1 MSISQKN
8 KLLIVDGHA
17 MVFRAWFSIP
27 ERLNSNQTDTRGAYG
42 FINTLLK
49 TIRENNISHVSV
61 CFDTKAPTFRDKI
74 FPEYKAQRPPV
85 DPNLHKQI
93 PIAKDLLSSMNIPV
107 YEQDGFE
114 ADDLVGT
121 LSSIAD
127 KNKLQCLILTGDAD
141 QLQLVNS
148 NTNVLMYSGFGE
160 IKTYDNKAVK
170 ERYDGLGPE
179 FVAEIKA
186 LEGDPSDNIPGV
198 PGIGKKSARTLLLNF
213 GHFENLFENTS
224 NIEKISNLRGAKR
237 VQTLLVDNKEIAIQG
252 LSLTNIVRDVAID
265 WNLNKCEFGNFDIEK
280 ITKTFEHYELKTSLN
295 NFKNTIKYIE
305 TSIDQKKNNLPNI
318 EKHYDKFVLVNDN
331 ESFNKMYEELMNSDH
346 FSFDTETTG
355 LNTLE
360 DEIIGISF
368 CNSLNK
374 SWYVVL
380 KHENEKIIFNDSHY
394 KKIKELFENEKIS
407 KSAHNANFDI
417 MVLKNYGI
425 DVVNLNFDTM
435 IAAALC
441 AKSSLSLKNLSE
453 EILNISMTKITD
465 LIGTGKNQKTL
476 NEVSLIDV
484 YKYAAADSYITYK
497 LREFFLTDLKKYNQ
511 EKLFYELEIPLI
523 KEIIEMQI
531 NGFLLNVSKLESMSK
546 KLNDELLE
554 LDQAIHQQFPEKE
567 FNINSGK
574 QISEIL
580 VNDLK
585 APLLKK
591 TKTGISVD
599 SDVLERYSTNKNLDE
614 RVIQISSGLLR
625 YRELAKIKST
635 YVDALPNLVNSKTK
649 RIHTTFNQVGT
660 STGRLSSHNP
670 NVQNIPIRSKIGREV
685 RSAFIVEEKKNLQM
699 LSVDY
704 SQIELRVLA
713 HFSKDTNLVEAFIN
727 GEDIHNST
735 ARLIYS
741 SNEVNDEQ
749 RRIAKILNFGVLYGL
764 GAHGVSQQTDL
775 SRQQGKEFI
784 DLYFGKYPGIK
795 TYQQHLI
802 EFAKSKGYSETILG
816 RRRYLENINSS
827 YAREKAFAERIA
839 INMPIQGTAAEIIKV
854 AMIDLGKEIR
864 KNDMKSKI
872 LIQVHDELI
881 FEVASGELMELNM
894 IINSIMP
901 NAIKLDVPVLVDI
914 KTGITWGNLG

>member
-1 MSISQKN
+1 MSKSEEN

-49 TIRENNISHVSV
+49 TIRERNISHVSV
-61 CFDTKAPTFRDKI
+61 CFDTKAPTFRDEI

-107 YEQDGFE
+107 FEQDGFE

-121 LSSIAD
+121 ISSIAD
-127 KNKLQCLILTGDAD
+127 KNNLQCLILTGDAD

-160 IKTYDNKAVK
+160 IKTYDNNAVK

-198 PGIGKKSARTLLLNF
+198 PGIGKKAARTLLLNF
-213 GHFENLFENTS
+213 GHFKNLFENTA
-224 NIEKISNLRGAKR
+224 NIDKITNLRGAKR
-237 VQTLLVDNKEIAIQG
+237 VQNLLVDNKEIAIQG
-252 LSLTNIVRDVAID
+252 LNLTNIVRDVGID
-265 WNLNKCEFGNFDIEK
+265 WNLNRCKFGNFDIDK
-280 ITKTFEHYELKTSLN
+280 ITETFERYELKTSLN
-295 NFKNTIKYIE
+295 NFKNTINYIE
-305 TSIDQKKNNLPNI
+305 TSKDQKKNNIPNI
-318 EKHYDKFVLVNDN
+318 EKHHDKFILVNDN
-331 ESFNKMYEELMNSDH
+331 ETFIKMYEELINSNH

-368 CNSLNK
+368 CNSIK
-374 SWYVVL
+374 RSWYVVL
-380 KHENEKIIFNDSHY
+380 KHDNEKIIFNDSLY

-441 AKSSLSLKNLSE
+441 NKSSLSLKKLSE
-453 EILNISMTKITD
+453 EILNITMTKITD

-476 NEVSLIDV
+476 NEISLNDV

-497 LREFFLTDLKKYNQ
+497 LREYFLTDLKKYNQ

-531 NGFLLNVSKLESMSK
+531 NGFLLDVSKLETMSE
-546 KLNDELLE
+546 KLNTELLE

-567 FNINSGK
+567 FNIKSGK

-599 SDVLERYSTNKNLDE
+599 SDVLERYSKNKNLDE

-625 YRELAKIKST
+625 FRELAKIKST

-660 STGRLSSHNP
+660 STGRLSSQNP

-685 RSAFIVEEKKNLQM
+685 RSAFIVEKNKNFQM

-713 HFSKDTNLVEAFIN
+713 HFSKDKNLVKAFQN

-735 ARLIYS
+735 ARLMYS
-741 SNEVNDEQ
+741 SNEVSDEQ

-764 GAHGVSQQTDL
+764 GPHGVSQQTDL

-784 DLYFGKYPGIK
+784 DLYFGKYPSIK
-795 TYQQHLI
+795 TYQKNLI

-864 KNDMKSKI
+864 KNKMQSKI

-914 KTGITWGNLG
+914 KTGITWGSLE

>member
-213 GHFENLFENTS
+213 GHFENLFENTA

-265 WNLNKCEFGNFDIEK
+265 WNLNKCEFGNFDIQK

-368 CNSLNK
+368 CNSINK

>member
-1 MSISQKN
+1 
-8 KLLIVDGHA
+8 
-17 MVFRAWFSIP
+17 
-27 ERLNSNQTDTRGAYG
+27 
-42 FINTLLK
+42 
-49 TIRENNISHVSV
+49 
-61 CFDTKAPTFRDKI
+61 
-74 FPEYKAQRPPV
+74 
-85 DPNLHKQI
+85 
-93 PIAKDLLSSMNIPV
+93 
-107 YEQDGFE
+107 
-114 ADDLVGT
+114 
-121 LSSIAD
+121 
-127 KNKLQCLILTGDAD
+127 
-141 QLQLVNS
+141 
-148 NTNVLMYSGFGE
+148 
-160 IKTYDNKAVK
+160 
-170 ERYDGLGPE
+170 
-179 FVAEIKA
+179 
-186 LEGDPSDNIPGV
+186 
-198 PGIGKKSARTLLLNF
+198 
-213 GHFENLFENTS
+213 
-224 NIEKISNLRGAKR
+224 
-237 VQTLLVDNKEIAIQG
+237 
-252 LSLTNIVRDVAID
+252 
-265 WNLNKCEFGNFDIEK
+265 
-280 ITKTFEHYELKTSLN
+280 
-295 NFKNTIKYIE
+295 
-305 TSIDQKKNNLPNI
+305 
-318 EKHYDKFVLVNDN
+318 
-331 ESFNKMYEELMNSDH
+331 MYEELMNSDH

-368 CNSLNK
+368 CNSINR

-531 NGFLLNVSKLESMSK
+531 NGFLLDVSKLESMSK
-546 KLNDELLE
+546 MLNDELLE

-660 STGRLSSHNP
+660 STGRLSSQNP
-670 NVQNIPIRSKIGREV
+670 NVQNIPVRSKIGREV
-685 RSAFIVEEKKNLQM
+685 RSAFIVEEKKNSQM

-713 HFSKDTNLVEAFIN
+713 HFSKDTNLIKAFIN

-735 ARLIYS
+735 ARLMYS
-741 SNEVNDEQ
+741 SSEISDEQ

-764 GAHGVSQQTDL
+764 GPHGVSQQTDL

-864 KNDMKSKI
+864 KNNMKSKI

-914 KTGITWGNLG
+914 KTGITWGSLG

>member
-1 MSISQKN
+1 MSKSEEY

-74 FPEYKAQRPPV
+74 FPKYKAQRPPV

-93 PIAKDLLSSMNIPV
+93 PITKDLLSSMNIPV
-107 YEQDGFE
+107 FEQDGFE

-121 LSSIAD
+121 ISSIAD
-127 KNKLQCLILTGDAD
+127 NNKLKCLILTGDAD

-160 IKTYDNKAVK
+160 IKNYDNEAVK

-198 PGIGKKSARTLLLNF
+198 PGIGKKAARTLLLNF
-213 GHFENLFENTS
+213 GHFENLFENTA
-224 NIEKISNLRGAKR
+224 NIEKITNLRGAKR
-237 VQTLLVDNKEIAIQG
+237 VQNLLVDNKEIAIQG
-252 LSLTNIVRDVAID
+252 LSLTNIVRDVVID

-295 NFKNTIKYIE
+295 NFKNTINYFE
-305 TSIDQKKNNLPNI
+305 TPIDQKKNKIPNI
-318 EKHYDKFVLVNDN
+318 EKHYDKFILVNDN
-331 ESFNKMYEELMNSDH
+331 ESFTKMYEELMNSDH

-368 CNSLNK
+368 CNSINR

-531 NGFLLNVSKLESMSK
+531 NGFLLDVSKLESMSK
-546 KLNDELLE
+546 MLNDELLE

-660 STGRLSSHNP
+660 STGRLSSQNP
-670 NVQNIPIRSKIGREV
+670 NVQNIPVRSKIGREV
-685 RSAFIVEEKKNLQM
+685 RSAFIVEEKKNSQM

-713 HFSKDTNLVEAFIN
+713 HFSKDTNLIKAFIN

-735 ARLIYS
+735 ARLMYS
-741 SNEVNDEQ
+741 SSEISDEQ

-764 GAHGVSQQTDL
+764 GPHGVSQQTDL

-864 KNDMKSKI
+864 KNNMKSKI

-914 KTGITWGNLG
+914 KTGITWGSLG

>member
-1 MSISQKN
+1 MSKSQEN

-107 YEQDGFE
+107 FEQDGFE

-198 PGIGKKSARTLLLNF
+198 PGIGKKAARTLLLNF
-213 GHFENLFENTS
+213 GHFENLFENTA
-224 NIEKISNLRGAKR
+224 NIEKITNLRGAKR
-237 VQTLLVDNKEIAIQG
+237 VQNLLVDNKEIAIQG
-252 LSLTNIVRDVAID
+252 LSLTNIVRDVVLD
-265 WNLNKCEFGNFDIEK
+265 WNLNECEFGNFDIEK

-305 TSIDQKKNNLPNI
+305 TSIDQNKNNTPNI

-331 ESFNKMYEELMNSDH
+331 ESFINMYEELIKSDH

-368 CNSLNK
+368 CNSIK
-374 SWYVVL
+374 ISWYVVL
-380 KHENEKIIFNDSHY
+380 KHENEKIIFNDYHY

-425 DVVNLNFDTM
+425 NVVNLNFDTM

-531 NGFLLNVSKLESMSK
+531 NGFLLDVSKLESMSE

-660 STGRLSSHNP
+660 STGRLSSQNP

-713 HFSKDTNLVEAFIN
+713 HFSKDKNLVEAFIN

-735 ARLIYS
+735 ARLMYS
-741 SNEVNDEQ
+741 SNEVSDEQ

-864 KNDMKSKI
+864 KNNMKSKI

>member
-1 MSISQKN
+1 MSKSQEN

-49 TIRENNISHVSV
+49 TIRENDISHVSV

-107 YEQDGFE
+107 FEQDGFE

-198 PGIGKKSARTLLLNF
+198 PGIGKKAARTLLLNF
-213 GHFENLFENTS
+213 GHFENLFENTA
-224 NIEKISNLRGAKR
+224 NIEKITNLRGAKR
-237 VQTLLVDNKEIAIQG
+237 VQNLLVDNKEIAIQG
-252 LSLTNIVRDVAID
+252 LSLTNIVRDVVLD
-265 WNLNKCEFGNFDIEK
+265 WNLNECEFGNFDIEK

-295 NFKNTIKYIE
+295 NFKNTIKYID
-305 TSIDQKKNNLPNI
+305 TSIDQNKNNTPNI

-331 ESFNKMYEELMNSDH
+331 ESFINMYEELIKSDH

-368 CNSLNK
+368 CNSIK
-374 SWYVVL
+374 ISWYVVL
-380 KHENEKIIFNDSHY
+380 KHENEKIIFNDYHY

-425 DVVNLNFDTM
+425 NVVNLNFDTM

-531 NGFLLNVSKLESMSK
+531 NGFLLDVSKLESMSE

-660 STGRLSSHNP
+660 STGRLSSQNP

-713 HFSKDTNLVEAFIN
+713 HFSKDKNLVEAFIN

-735 ARLIYS
+735 ARLMYS
-741 SNEVNDEQ
+741 SNEVSDEQ

-864 KNDMKSKI
+864 KNNMKSKI

>member
-213 GHFENLFENTS
+213 GHFENLFENTA
-224 NIEKISNLRGAKR
+224 NIEKLSNLRGAKR

-368 CNSLNK
+368 CNSINK

>member
-265 WNLNKCEFGNFDIEK
+265 WNLNKCEFGNFDIQK

-531 NGFLLNVSKLESMSK
+531 NGFLLNVPKLESMSK

>member
-1 MSISQKN
+1 MSKSQEN

-27 ERLNSNQTDTRGAYG
+27 ERLNSNQIDTRGAYG

-85 DPNLHKQI
+85 DPNLNKQI
-93 PIAKDLLSSMNIPV
+93 PIAKYLLSSINIPV

-186 LEGDPSDNIPGV
+186 LEGDASDTIPGV

-252 LSLTNIVRDVAID
+252 LSLTNIVRDVVLD
-265 WNLNKCEFGNFDIEK
+265 WNLNECEFGNFDIEK

-368 CNSLNK
+368 CNSIK
-374 SWYVVL
+374 ISWYVVL
-380 KHENEKIIFNDSHY
+380 KHENEKIIFNDYHY

-531 NGFLLNVSKLESMSK
+531 NGFLLNVPKLESMSK

-660 STGRLSSHNP
+660 STGRLSSQNP

-713 HFSKDTNLVEAFIN
+713 HFSKDKNLVEAFIN

-864 KNDMKSKI
+864 KNNMKSKI